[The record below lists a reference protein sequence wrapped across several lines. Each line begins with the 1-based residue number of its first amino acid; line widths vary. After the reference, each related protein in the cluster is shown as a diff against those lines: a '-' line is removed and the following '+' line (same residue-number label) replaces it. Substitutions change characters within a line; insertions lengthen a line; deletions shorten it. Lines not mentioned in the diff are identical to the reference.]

1 MSATA
6 DGLRFADAHR
16 QALAPLTKV
25 VMKRGGI
32 PTKAKC
38 KYGSAYAN
46 STLLYNVATWGHLDD
61 TQLRAMDH
69 AYTTT
74 YAHATNRH

>member
-1 MSATA
+1 
-6 DGLRFADAHR
+6 
-16 QALAPLTKV
+16 
-25 VMKRGGI
+25 MKRAKI

-38 KYGSAYAN
+38 EYGSAYAN
-46 STLLYNVATWGHLDD
+46 STLLYNAATQGTLDD

-74 YAHATNRH
+74 YARATNKH